1 MKISLVAAA
10 LLILACLSSAQSTMR
25 IESQRS
31 DRPGPAA
38 ADSPAKPTPEQLQ
51 RGRQMLEVAEAQAS
65 GLQAGMHAYA
75 LLEVSRAYQDTNKGK
90 AKRSLQDALTATRG
104 MDEDALHTK
113 RRLQE
118 RVLQALVR
126 ISPQSADQILDQAV
140 PEVRGAVL
148 RDLLQYYKEHKDL
161 DRAIQILYRAG
172 AESEIPYDAAG
183 EIMAALPPERS
194 ADLLSIFNT
203 SLNSYSNNDHNGA
216 IVGEGDFADLI
227 SRYWRKLPKDA
238 VLEAIGEV
246 LKQAKAQSERSNG
259 LNISMGSSKGAVAF
273 NSYYDYRLFQLLPIL
288 KELDESGAKK
298 LVEEHQQVQTLLAK
312 YPQGMGSLNASDDP
326 NASQIGFMTM
336 TDNRDR
342 PNGGRTSRVPSALEM
357 QQMSK
362 IVADADSH
370 PQDALANAELIARP
384 LMRAH
389 AYEAIARST
398 AKKNPGIARQALDKM
413 LDLVP
418 QLDSD
423 EQLRT
428 YIAAAE
434 SYLALADMVGA
445 RKAIEHGLKAAD
457 KEYEQD
463 TDADDPNKALKAYW
477 PSTNAYTKLLRLAAR
492 ISPAWATQLA
502 DQISDPDIKTVVQI
516 ALAQSWLGIR
526 AGGTTIMSNTKAG
539 PRIMMDLN

>member
-75 LLEVSRAYQDTNKGK
+75 LLEISRAYQDTNKSK

-172 AESEIPYDAAG
+172 AETEIPYDAAG

-203 SLNSYSNNDHNGA
+203 SLTSYSNNDHNGA
-216 IVGEGDFADLI
+216 MVGEGDFADLI
-227 SRYWRKLPKDA
+227 SRYWRKLPKECRGQRGMNE
-238 VLEAIGEV
+238 LEQFG
-246 LKQAKAQSERSNG
+246 RS
-259 LNISMGSSKGAVAF
+259 
-273 NSYYDYRLFQLLPIL
+273 
-288 KELDESGAKK
+288 
-298 LVEEHQQVQTLLAK
+298 
-312 YPQGMGSLNASDDP
+312 
-326 NASQIGFMTM
+326 
-336 TDNRDR
+336 
-342 PNGGRTSRVPSALEM
+342 
-357 QQMSK
+357 
-362 IVADADSH
+362 
-370 PQDALANAELIARP
+370 
-384 LMRAH
+384 
-389 AYEAIARST
+389 
-398 AKKNPGIARQALDKM
+398 
-413 LDLVP
+413 
-418 QLDSD
+418 
-423 EQLRT
+423 
-428 YIAAAE
+428 
-434 SYLALADMVGA
+434 
-445 RKAIEHGLKAAD
+445 
-457 KEYEQD
+457 
-463 TDADDPNKALKAYW
+463 
-477 PSTNAYTKLLRLAAR
+477 
-492 ISPAWATQLA
+492 
-502 DQISDPDIKTVVQI
+502 
-516 ALAQSWLGIR
+516 SWL
-526 AGGTTIMSNTKAG
+526 AGDDA
-539 PRIMMDLN
+539 